1 MPKKKQP
8 LDISKYNADAFWDDL
23 DTIWNTAQRLGQT
36 STMLNIA
43 LLRARFTGL
52 YSPLDELQKAKISRG
67 DDGIID
73 VRILDYKDVTT
84 EEDKDK
90 EPAKPEARGEPCPQA

>member
-8 LDISKYNADAFWDDL
+8 LDISKYDANAFWDDL

-67 DDGIID
+67 DDGVID
-73 VRILDYKDVTT
+73 VKILSYKEV
-84 EEDKDK
+84 EEEQNKDKDK
-90 EPAKPEARGEPCPQA
+90 GET